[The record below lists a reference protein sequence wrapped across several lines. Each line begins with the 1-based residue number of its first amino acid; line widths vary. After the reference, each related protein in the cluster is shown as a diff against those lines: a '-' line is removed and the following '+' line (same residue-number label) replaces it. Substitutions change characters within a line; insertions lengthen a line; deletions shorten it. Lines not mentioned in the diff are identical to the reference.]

1 MTRCLHAMA
10 LVGMLLLALRLIG
23 VIATPWWL
31 CAAPLTVA
39 LLSAVVL
46 VSLAIYD
53 QPHRLE
59 D

>member
-1 MTRCLHAMA
+1 MTRCLHALA
-10 LVGMLLLALRLIG
+10 LVGLLLLALRLIG
-23 VIATPWWL
+23 VIAAPWWL

-39 LLSAVVL
+39 LLSAAAL
-46 VSLAIYD
+46 VSLTIYD

>member
-10 LVGMLLLALRLIG
+10 LIGMLLLALRLIG
-23 VIATPWWL
+23 VIAAPWWL
-31 CAAPLTVA
+31 CAAPLSVA
-39 LLSAVVL
+39 LLSAGVA

-53 QPHRLE
+53 QPHHLE

>member
-10 LVGMLLLALRLIG
+10 LTGLLLLALRLIG
-23 VIATPWWL
+23 VIAAPWWL

-39 LLSAVVL
+39 LLSAAVL

-53 QPHRLE
+53 QPHHLE